1 MGVTGFLNF
10 IKTKHPHLVK
20 AEHLSL
26 FAHTRVFV
34 DISSYIYKYM
44 CVIGKANGRWIF
56 PILNLALVFKN
67 AGVHL
72 VPVFDGK
79 PPSEKGD
86 EIDARREKR
95 EKTGQRI
102 ERLAEALE
110 KYDSGNRAEEV
121 YEVLEGELKSLESR
135 KGRKE
140 PQRLLYKSTERLKKE
155 DLVELRKYL
164 EDIKRQQIH
173 IKEDDINLLKEA
185 LIAVGVHPV
194 QAPCESEDFCCALVK
209 RGYGRAV
216 ISCDSD
222 CLILGAENLI
232 LTLDAATSAITYINV
247 AELLEAI
254 ELDEAK
260 LRDAAILIGC
270 DYNRHAK
277 VNKCGPVGAINYM
290 KKFGSIEAIPKGE
303 LDKDCLLYEKCREL
317 FRGGVIPEEVIIP
330 ALKPDIVKAG
340 ALAKKWGIDGSKI
353 FALIHKLKGSEESVE
368 IFFNDK

>member
-44 CVIGKANGRWIF
+44 CVMGKENGRWIF

-67 AGVHL
+67 AGVHF

-102 ERLAEALE
+102 ERLTDAL
-110 KYDSGNRAEEV
+110 KRYDSGSRNEEV
-121 YEVLEGELKSLESR
+121 YEILEGELKSLESR

-140 PQRLLYKSTERLKKE
+140 PQRLLYKSTDRLKKE
-155 DLVELRKYL
+155 DLAELRKYL
-164 EDIKRQQIH
+164 EEIKRQQIH
-173 IKEDDINLLKEA
+173 IREDDVDLLKKA
-185 LIAVGVHPV
+185 LIAVGVYPI

-209 RGYGRAV
+209 QGYGRAV

-232 LTLDAATSAITYINV
+232 LTLDSATGAITYINV
-247 AELLEAI
+247 AELLGAI
-254 ELDEAK
+254 ELDEAR
-260 LRDAAILIGC
+260 LRDAAILMGC

-290 KKFGSIEAIPKGE
+290 KKFGSIEAIPDGE
-303 LDKDCLLYEKCREL
+303 LDKDCLSYEKCREL
-317 FRGGVIPEEVIIP
+317 FGGGIIAEEIIIP
-330 ALKPDIVKAG
+330 ALEPDIVKAG
-340 ALAKKWGIDGSKI
+340 EVAKKWGIDGSKI
-353 FALIHKLKGSEESVE
+353 FSLIHKLKGVEESVE
-368 IFFNDK
+368 IVFNDE